1 MKEEPVRRTYE
12 DAFMK
17 DGRNLGS
24 VRRHRMPSRFQDY
37 DCLLVD
43 SEINEPS
50 TVYERWT
57 VKNLTS
63 GKKP

>member
-1 MKEEPVRRTYE
+1 
-12 DAFMK
+12 MK